1 MVMVVSATPPAPRL
15 PHPALRLQQADDLG
29 MRPRAAE
36 QKALALVAAFG
47 AQAAQFGF
55 GLDAFGGDGDAETLA
70 EADDRADDRLGV
82 GVGAEI
88 AHEGLVDLDLVE
100 REAAQI
106 AQARIAG
113 AEIIHRDPHPERAQ
127 RMQRGLYLAALL
139 QQQGFG
145 DLELQPP
152 RRQARLF

>member
-1 MVMVVSATPPAPRL
+1 MPRILMTGAAGGIGASLRKLLPPIYPDLLLSDLKTPA
-15 PHPALRLQQADDLG
+15 ALGSGEKFKAADLADL
-29 MRPRAAE
+29 AQVEAC
-36 QKALALVAAFG
+36 

-100 REAAQI
+100 REAA
-106 AQARIAG
+106 
-113 AEIIHRDPHPERAQ
+113 
-127 RMQRGLYLAALL
+127 
-139 QQQGFG
+139 
-145 DLELQPP
+145 
-152 RRQARLF
+152 